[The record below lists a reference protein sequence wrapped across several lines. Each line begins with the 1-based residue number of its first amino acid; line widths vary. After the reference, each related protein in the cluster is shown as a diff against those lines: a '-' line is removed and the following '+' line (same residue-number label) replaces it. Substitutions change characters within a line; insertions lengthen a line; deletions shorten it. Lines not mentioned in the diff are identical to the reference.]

1 MTKVLVITN
10 KTDLTSD
17 LIVSRLKKRNI
28 SFYRLNT
35 EELFKS
41 CFLTLDFGQDSF
53 FIFDSALNRKIDL
66 REFSAV
72 YFRRPKLPQVDI
84 DVLSQEE
91 NLFLRKETYYVLEG
105 VYKLL
110 RGLYWVSPIH
120 AIREAENKIYQL
132 SLARRIGFIVPNSI
146 ITNIYEDA
154 IDFYNKNDADCII
167 KPIKTGLVES
177 SEKSMVLFT
186 SKLKKKPERGQ
197 VESIPVFLQNNVN
210 KMCDVRV
217 TMVGEKAFAVSI
229 DSQSEEISSIDW
241 RRADFPLKHTRIELP
256 DEIVEKSI
264 TLLRTLNLKF
274 GALDFILDANGNFIF
289 LEINPNGQWAWIE
302 KEVGYEIS
310 NEIVNLLEYEY
321 F

>member
-229 DSQSEEISSIDW
+229 DSQSDEISSIDW